1 MRDARVAGLVLALGA
16 LAAGCSPTEGP
27 ADKSGTGSG
36 SGGAAAGR
44 VVVDGSST
52 VFRISRVV
60 QESYNSAKPDVTVV
74 VNVQGT
80 GGGFRNYLAGKTD
93 VVDASRP
100 ANKAEAAKIDG
111 DPALACTR
119 FVVGYDGIT
128 VVVNPKNEFVKALS
142 VAQLKAL
149 WGPESKARTWKDLDP
164 GWPDRAIKL
173 YCPDT
178 ASGTFDFFTEKVNG
192 KEKAQRKDVNASSDD
207 NVLVKGV
214 AGDADG
220 LGYFGYAYYKENAG
234 KVKAVPI
241 KADDAADP
249 VLPDR
254 ESILSGKYVP
264 LSRPLYIYVKHS
276 SLKQPATAGFVRH
289 YLDGVAAFAEKG
301 GYVAPTEA
309 DLAANK
315 KALEAALGGAGVA
328 AR

>member
-1 MRDARVAGLVLALGA
+1 MRDVRVAGLAIA
-16 LAAGCSPTEGP
+16 LAGLMAGCTGSEGP
-27 ADKSGTGSG
+27 ADRSSA
-36 SGGAAAGR
+36 GAGAGAGAGR

-60 QESYNSAKPDVTVV
+60 QEDYSKEKPEVTVV

-100 ANKAEAAKIDG
+100 ANKAEAGKIDA

-128 VVVNPKNEFVKALS
+128 VVVNPKNDFVKALT

-149 WGPESKARTWKDLDP
+149 WGPESRVKTWKDLDP
-164 GWPDRAIKL
+164 GWPAREIKL

-192 KEKAQRKDVNASSDD
+192 KEKAQRQDVNASPDD
-207 NVLVKGV
+207 NVLVNGV
-214 AGDADG
+214 ARDVDG
-220 LGYFGYAYYKENAG
+220 LGYFGYAYYQVNAK

-241 KADDAADP
+241 KQDDAAAP
-249 VLPDR
+249 VLPDHAT
-254 ESILSGKYVP
+254 ILGGTYAP
-264 LSRPLYIYVKHS
+264 LSRPLYIYAKHA
-276 SLKQPATAGFVRH
+276 SLKQPATGGFVKY
-289 YLDGVAAFAEKG
+289 YLDGVARFAEKG

-309 DLAANK
+309 DLAANR